1 MLASSFM
8 PLLVGIGWLSLMLL
22 TGVVLRAKVGFL
34 QKYLF
39 PASLIGG
46 VLGFIVINV
55 DWTTVLYLGRRT
67 GAEAYSF
74 ERMLAI
80 FGTMTGTVASGL
92 LLLRIVDPD
101 FESPVVTE
109 LGLCGMMGLFLG
121 LHIAFFSYPQP
132 EIGIKKWLMVVAITA
147 VVMLVLLKV
156 FKFWKKKAW

>member
-55 DWTTVLYLGRRT
+55 DWTTVLYLGRPPVQRPIVLK
-67 GAEAYSF
+67 ECWLS
-74 ERMLAI
+74 
-80 FGTMTGTVASGL
+80 SG
-92 LLLRIVDPD
+92 R
-101 FESPVVTE
+101 
-109 LGLCGMMGLFLG
+109 
-121 LHIAFFSYPQP
+121 
-132 EIGIKKWLMVVAITA
+132 
-147 VVMLVLLKV
+147 
-156 FKFWKKKAW
+156 